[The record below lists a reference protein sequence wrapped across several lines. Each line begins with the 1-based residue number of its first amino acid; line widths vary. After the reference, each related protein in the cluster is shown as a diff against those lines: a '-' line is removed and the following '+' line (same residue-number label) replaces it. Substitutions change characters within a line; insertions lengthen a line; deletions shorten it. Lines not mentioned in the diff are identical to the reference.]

1 VCGTEYSAYAYRAR
15 LAAHG
20 IVQSMNRPRELT
32 DNAFMESFWHSL
44 KAEVIHGHRFG
55 SDAQLHQTIARFM
68 RLYNRHRLHSALGYR
83 APIDYERAAA

>member
-1 VCGTEYSAYAYRAR
+1 
-15 LAAHG
+15 
-20 IVQSMNRPRELT
+20 
-32 DNAFMESFWHSL
+32 MESFWHSL

-68 RLYNRHRLHSALGYR
+68 RLYNRHRLLSALGYR